1 MSSSVNPTKP
11 SFLRQIGNVVAGAV
25 ETVGGAFGGVP
36 WTFPSDDSFISH
48 MSVQAIVN
56 ELSASTTVTFF
67 IFNSSKTSIEG
78 TLLFPL
84 DNKAC
89 VNSFM
94 LAIDGRHCLG
104 KAMPNMSAEEEY
116 GKAIKS
122 GRVATTVQ
130 KPHPSVFKLQI
141 GNLRPQEK
149 AVVTLTYSN
158 VLSVEDFKGRFY
170 FPTTM
175 KPKFVVGN
183 VSTELSNIDFKSK
196 DSKRLPVSM
205 NIIFDMDSKIKNII
219 CKSQEIIVTDMTSVD
234 GEIIET
240 KRSVYISDL
249 EMDRDFV
256 CLIETED
263 HHFARVTREDTGNGT
278 AMMLS
283 ILPKFELK
291 KIKSEII
298 FLVDRSGS
306 MDEDMPHLQRAC
318 HLFLTSLPVDCYF
331 NIFSFNTGFQQLF
344 PKSQKYDDDS
354 LQKAKNFVDELVA
367 YGGTVL
373 LNPLEKIFQQNT
385 IDGFFRQ
392 VIVLTDGAVKETDTI
407 LDLVGKHQN
416 TARVHSVGLGSSADH
431 HLVDG
436 LAKRGRGMSRYIMHD
451 AEDDEISKVLMEML
465 KNATQECYED
475 VKVEWGYV
483 AQNMSNLRN
492 AVTIVHGID
501 KTGSLN
507 EHGFPLQVA
516 GGGAPTFIQAPSNDK
531 IPFIASGD
539 PFVVFAFFPKGTTVP
554 ECVKVTATHGQ
565 KKPSLTINQIHKKE
579 VVGYGVITPLVIQQ
593 IINQL
598 QDNMDPEAKTKNT
611 DEEKKTFLQ
620 QTENIITFLA
630 CNFNVLSKFTS
641 FVAVDSEGNPDKEA
655 VLNMVK
661 KKMKLEAPAGYN
673 SRQSQGS
680 ISFESDCCYDSA
692 PRNPTFSFFSARKN
706 SKDEKPEQKKL
717 KVNDSSEILDS
728 LRNVFNFEGK
738 LKKKKDLAIIF
749 GKPIDFI
756 ENHVL
761 DSEKDLW
768 MTAIA
773 LELIK
778 KLVSNESEGMW
789 RMLIEK
795 IENYLQDYSTDAA
808 KTFVEEHFKTV

>member
-11 SFLRQIGNVVAGAV
+11 SLLRQIGNVVAGAV
-25 ETVGGAFGGVP
+25 ETVGCAFVGVP

-48 MSVQAIVN
+48 MSVEVQVH

-89 VNSFM
+89 VNSFK
-94 LAIDGRHCLG
+94 LAINGRHCLG
-104 KAMPNMSAEEEY
+104 KAMPNKDAEEEY
-116 GKAIKS
+116 RKAIRS
-122 GRVATTVQ
+122 GRVASTVQ
-130 KPHPSVFKLQI
+130 NPHPSVFQLQI
-141 GNLRPQEK
+141 GNLKPQEK

-219 CKSQEIIVTDMTSVD
+219 CKSQEIIVENMKSVD

-240 KRSVYISDL
+240 KWRAYISAL

-263 HHFARVTREDTGNGT
+263 HHFATVTREDTENGT

-298 FLVDRSGS
+298 FVVDSSSS
-306 MDEDMPHLQRAC
+306 MREEMPYLKKAC
-318 HLFLTSLPVDCYF
+318 LLFLTSLPVDCYF
-331 NIFSFNTGFQQLF
+331 NIFSFNNRFQQLF

-367 YGGTVL
+367 SGGTVL
-373 LNPLEKIFQQNT
+373 LKPLETIFNQET
-385 IDGFFRQ
+385 IPEYFRQ
-392 VIVLTDGAVKETDTI
+392 VIVLTDGAVYETGTI
-407 LDLVGKHQN
+407 LELVGKHQN
-416 TARVHSVGLGSSADH
+416 TTRVHSVGLGSSADH

-436 LAKRGRGMSRYIMHD
+436 LAKRGRGMSRYITHD
-451 AEDDEISKVLMEML
+451 EEDDDISKVLMETL

-475 VKVEWGYV
+475 VKVKWGSV
-483 AQNMSNLRN
+483 DQNSCNF
-492 AVTIVHGID
+492 
-501 KTGSLN
+501 GSLN

-516 GGGAPTFIQAPSNDK
+516 GGGAQPIQAPSNDK

-539 PFVVFAFFPKGTTVP
+539 PFVVFAFFPKGTPVP

-579 VVGYGVITPLVIQQ
+579 VVGNGVITPLVIQQ

-611 DEEKKTFLQ
+611 YEEKKTFLSQ
-620 QTENIITFLA
+620 IENFITYLA
-630 CNFNVLSKFTS
+630 CHFNVLSKFTS
-641 FVAVDSEGNPDKEA
+641 FVAVDYEGNPDKEA

-661 KKMKLEAPAGYN
+661 KKMKLEAPAGFN

-680 ISFESDCCYDSA
+680 ISFQTDCYDHAVQRSS
-692 PRNPTFSFFSARKN
+692 FSFFSARKN

-717 KVNDSSEILDS
+717 KVTESSEILDS

-738 LKKKKDLAIIF
+738 LKKKKDFAGIF

-756 ENHVL
+756 ENHVI

-773 LELIK
+773 LVLIK

-795 IENYLQDYSTDAA
+795 IENYLKDYSTEAA
-808 KTFVEEHFKTV
+808 KTFVEEHFKNV

>member
-11 SFLRQIGNVVAGAV
+11 SLLRQIGNVVAGAV

-36 WTFPSDDSFISH
+36 WTFPSEDSFISH
-48 MSVQAIVN
+48 MSVEAIVN

-89 VNSFM
+89 VNSFK

-104 KAMPNMSAEEEY
+104 KAMPKTNAEEEY
-116 GKAIKS
+116 GKAFRS

-141 GNLRPQEK
+141 GNLKPQEK

-205 NIIFDMDSKIKNII
+205 NIIFEMDSKIKNII
-219 CKSQEIIVTDMTSVD
+219 CKSQEISVTDMTSVD

-263 HHFARVTREDTGNGT
+263 HHFARVTREDTENGT

-298 FLVDRSGS
+298 FVVDRSGS
-306 MDEDMPHLQRAC
+306 MDEEMPHLKKAC

-367 YGGTVL
+367 CGGTVL
-373 LNPLEKIFQQNT
+373 LNPLEKILNIET
-385 IDGFFRQ
+385 IDGYFRQ

-475 VKVEWGYV
+475 VKVKWGSV
-483 AQNMSNLRN
+483 DQNSCNF
-492 AVTIVHGID
+492 
-501 KTGSLN
+501 GSLN

-516 GGGAPTFIQAPSNDK
+516 GGGAPPIQAPSNDK

-539 PFVVFAFFPKGTTVP
+539 PFVVFAFFPKGMTVP
-554 ECVKVTATHGQ
+554 ECVKVTATHGR

-598 QDNMDPEAKTKNT
+598 QDNMYPEAKTKNT
-611 DEEKKTFLQ
+611 DEEKKFFLS
-620 QTENIITFLA
+620 QTESIITYLA
-630 CNFNVLSKFTS
+630 CHFNVLSKFTS
-641 FVAVDSEGNPDKEA
+641 FVAVDSFGNPDKEA

-680 ISFESDCCYDSA
+680 ISFVSDCYDSA
-692 PRNPTFSFFSARKN
+692 PRSSFSFFSARKN
-706 SKDEKPEQKKL
+706 SKDEKPEQKL

-738 LKKKKDLAIIF
+738 LKKKNDFAVIF
-749 GKPIDFI
+749 GKSIDFI
-756 ENHVL
+756 ENHVI

-795 IENYLQDYSTDAA
+795 IENYLKDYSTETA